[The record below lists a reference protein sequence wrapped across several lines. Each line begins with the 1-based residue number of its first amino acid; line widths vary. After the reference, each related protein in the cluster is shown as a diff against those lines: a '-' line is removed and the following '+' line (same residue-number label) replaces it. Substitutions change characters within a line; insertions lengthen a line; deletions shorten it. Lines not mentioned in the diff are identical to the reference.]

1 MNGTQL
7 IERSNQE
14 QEAPARKRGLRVGQV
29 IAIGIAAFLLLVGIA
44 VTSGIRSLID
54 AIPTPNDLAAVFEPE
69 PYEQVGPVV
78 VTSLRN
84 LAELTTVE
92 TVQYTLVEKG
102 TDAGWLSWARGD
114 VIRLFAVARIGAGVD
129 LSAVSVRDIEVDT
142 SGVVEIE
149 VPKPT
154 IQYVAPDN
162 EATQVLD
169 RNMGLL
175 TKGDPQ
181 LESETRQLADS
192 VLLQNAI
199 DSGILYDAE
208 LNARRVITD
217 FLMSLGYRDV
227 VVSFR

>member
-1 MNGTQL
+1 MSDVRELEKPAT
-7 IERSNQE
+7 ESPRPRARSRVL
-14 QEAPARKRGLRVGQV
+14 PAIALVMAGMMVVLGL
-29 IAIGIAAFLLLVGIA
+29 A
-44 VTSGIRSLID
+44 VLSGVRSLSD
-54 AIPTPNDLAAVFEPE
+54 AIPTPGDIAAVFEPE

-78 VTSLRN
+78 ITSLRN

-92 TVQYTLVEKG
+92 TVQYTLIEKG

-114 VIRLFAVARIGAGVD
+114 TIRLFAVARIGAGVD
-129 LSAVSVRDIEVDT
+129 LSRVTVRDVSVDA
-142 SGVVEIE
+142 SGVVEID

-181 LESETRQLADS
+181 LESETRQLADT

-199 DSGILYDAE
+199 EAGILYDAE
-208 LNARRVITD
+208 MNARRVVTD
-217 FLMSLGYRDV
+217 FLLSLGYRDV
-227 VVSFR
+227 IVRFVD

>member
-1 MNGTQL
+1 MDESQL
-7 IERSNQE
+7 IERPPPGPES
-14 QEAPARKRGLRVGQV
+14 PVRKSGIRVGQA
-29 IAIGIAAFLLLVGIA
+29 IAVGLAAFLLIVGIA
-44 VTSGIRSLID
+44 IAYGIRNLVD
-54 AIPTPNDLAAVFEPE
+54 AIPTPDDLASVLEPE
-69 PYEQVGPVV
+69 PYEQIGPVV

-114 VIRLFAVARIGAGVD
+114 TVRLFAVARIGAGVD
-129 LSAVSVRDIEVDT
+129 LSAVSVRDIDVDA

-181 LESETRQLADS
+181 LESETRRLADT

-227 VVSFR
+227 IVSFR

>member
-1 MNGTQL
+1 MSQTREL
-7 IERSNQE
+7 ERPLAEHSVPVRRSRVL
-14 QEAPARKRGLRVGQV
+14 PALAIAMAGVMILVGLGVLAGIRGLV
-29 IAIGIAAFLLLVGIA
+29 A
-44 VTSGIRSLID
+44 S
-54 AIPTPNDLAAVFEPE
+54 IPTPGDIAAVFEPE
-69 PYEQVGPVV
+69 PYEQIGPVV

-84 LAELTTVE
+84 LADLTTVE
-92 TVQYTLVEKG
+92 TVQYTLIEKG

-114 VIRLFAVARIGAGVD
+114 TIRLFAVAKIGAGVD
-129 LSAVSVRDIEVDT
+129 LSKVTVRDVTVDA
-142 SGVVEIE
+142 SGVVEID

-181 LESETRQLADS
+181 LESETRVLADT
-192 VLLQNAI
+192 VLLQNAL
-199 DSGILYDAE
+199 DAGILYDAE

-217 FLMSLGYRDV
+217 FLLSLGYRDV
-227 VVSFR
+227 IIRFVD

>member
-1 MNGTQL
+1 MNDIQLKELTSQTQT
-7 IERSNQE
+7 
-14 QEAPARKRGLRVGQV
+14 PDRKRGLRAGPV
-29 IAIGIAAFLLLVGIA
+29 IAIGLVAFFLILGFTVM
-44 VTSGIRSLID
+44 SGIRNLAE
-54 AIPTPNDLAAVFEPE
+54 AIPTPGDLAAVFEPE

-84 LAELTTVE
+84 LAELTTIE

-114 VIRLFAVARIGAGVD
+114 TIRLFAVARIGAGVD
-129 LSAVSVRDIEVDT
+129 LSIVSVRDISVDAT
-142 SGVVEIE
+142 GVVEIE

-169 RNMGLL
+169 RDLGLL

-181 LESETRQLADS
+181 LESETRRLADT
-192 VLLQNAI
+192 VLLQNAL

-227 VVSFR
+227 IVSFR

>member
-1 MNGTQL
+1 MSETREL
-7 IERSNQE
+7 ERPLAE
-14 QEAPARKRGLRVGQV
+14 RPAPARRSRVLPVLAIAMAGVMVLVGLGVLAGIRGLV
-29 IAIGIAAFLLLVGIA
+29 A
-44 VTSGIRSLID
+44 S
-54 AIPTPNDLAAVFEPE
+54 IPTPGDIAAVFEPE
-69 PYEQVGPVV
+69 PYEQIGPVV

-84 LAELTTVE
+84 LADLTTVE
-92 TVQYTLVEKG
+92 TVQYTLIEKG

-114 VIRLFAVARIGAGVD
+114 TIRLFAVAKIGAGVD
-129 LSAVSVRDIEVDT
+129 LSKVTVRDVTVDS
-142 SGVVEIE
+142 SGVVEID

-181 LESETRQLADS
+181 LESETRVLADT
-192 VLLQNAI
+192 VLLQNAL
-199 DSGILYDAE
+199 DAGILYDAE

-217 FLMSLGYRDV
+217 FLLSLGYRDV
-227 VVSFR
+227 IVRFVD

>member
-1 MNGTQL
+1 MSETREL
-7 IERSNQE
+7 ERPLAE
-14 QEAPARKRGLRVGQV
+14 RPAPARRSRVLPV
-29 IAIGIAAFLLLVGIA
+29 IAIAMAGVMVLVGLGVLA
-44 VTSGIRSLID
+44 GIRGLVAS
-54 AIPTPNDLAAVFEPE
+54 IPTPGDIAAVFEPE
-69 PYEQVGPVV
+69 PYEQIGPVV

-84 LAELTTVE
+84 LADLTTVE
-92 TVQYTLVEKG
+92 TVQYTLIEKG

-114 VIRLFAVARIGAGVD
+114 TIRLFAVAKIGAGVD
-129 LSAVSVRDIEVDT
+129 LSKVTVRDVTVDS
-142 SGVVEIE
+142 SGVVEID

-181 LESETRQLADS
+181 LESETRVLADT
-192 VLLQNAI
+192 VLLQNAL
-199 DSGILYDAE
+199 DAGILYDAE

-217 FLMSLGYRDV
+217 FLLSLGYRDV
-227 VVSFR
+227 IVRFVD